1 MCANCWSRYVLR
13 YSFCGGGFRWA
24 GRALGLPGE
33 LSPGRA
39 AFWRQVCWRDFY
51 HHHLARHPEVAR
63 QALRADLRRVRW
75 DDDPADLEAWA
86 RGETG
91 YPVVDAG
98 MRQLAEQGW
107 VHNRARMIVASFL
120 VAVTNVLA
128 LAGRSAQDRAA
139 ARRQRQTRRVKRDG
153 DGEVRSEP
161 AVPAFV
167 SEPGAGGRRPP
178 RAPRARAQRP
188 PRRGGGGFSRVAA
201 VAALLIAVAVVVVL
215 VLKLTGTHHSAPA
228 RGPLKE
234 KTTNVTIIPG
244 DTRRKLDALLRSQGV
259 KGSYYRA
266 TRSSPLLSPQSY
278 GAPANIHSLEG
289 FLFPD
294 TYNLR
299 EPISITALVNDQLT
313 EFRKVWPTVNLSYA
327 RAHHLTAYD
336 VLIIASM
343 VEGEAARASDRPLVA
358 SVIYNRLAR
367 GMPLQIDA
375 TTRYATGNYTSP
387 LTQKQLNSP
396 SPYNTRIHTGLPPTP
411 IDSPGLASIQAAAHP
426 AQTDYVYF
434 VVKPCGNGA
443 LEFTSNYQQFL
454 TDSAAYQQERAKL
467 GRSPT
472 HC

>member
-1 MCANCWSRYVLR
+1 MADR
-13 YSFCGGGFRWA
+13 
-24 GRALGLPGE
+24 GR
-33 LSPGRA
+33 
-39 AFWRQVCWRDFY
+39 
-51 HHHLARHPEVAR
+51 
-63 QALRADLRRVRW
+63 
-75 DDDPADLEAWA
+75 
-86 RGETG
+86 
-91 YPVVDAG
+91 
-98 MRQLAEQGW
+98 
-107 VHNRARMIVASFL
+107 
-120 VAVTNVLA
+120 
-128 LAGRSAQDRAA
+128 RSAQDRAA
-139 ARRQRQTRRVKRDG
+139 ARRERQARRVGRDGDG
-153 DGEVRSEP
+153 DGEVMDEP
-161 AVPAFV
+161 VVPAFV
-167 SEPGAGGRRPP
+167 SQPGAGARQPP
-178 RAPRARAQRP
+178 RAPRPRPQRP
-188 PRRGGGGFSRVAA
+188 PRRGGGRFSRVAA
-201 VAALLIAVAVVVVL
+201 VAALLIAVVVVVIV
-215 VLKLTGTHHSAPA
+215 VLRLTGAQHSSAP

-244 DTRRKLDALLRSQGV
+244 DTRRKLDRLLRSQGV
-259 KGSYYRA
+259 KGSYYQA

-278 GAPANIHSLEG
+278 GAPASVHSLEG

-299 EPISITALVNDQLT
+299 QPISMTALVNDQLT
-313 EFRKVWPTVNLSYA
+313 EFRKVWPTINLSYA
-327 RAHHLTAYD
+327 RAHHLTPYD

-343 VEGEAARASDRPLVA
+343 VEGEAATVRDRALVA

-411 IDSPGLASIQAAAHP
+411 IDSPGLASIKAAAHP

-443 LEFTSNYQQFL
+443 LEFTSSYQQFL
-454 TDSAAYQQERAKL
+454 TYSAAYQQERAKL